1 MKKNIIIALVA
12 CVVMF
17 IAYSLILSYYRKKIT
32 KKAFDL
38 IKAQKGPQL
47 DELLTKKSTSFFL
60 KPFELY
66 RLKLINAASKGNQN
80 EIANRYAAF
89 DTLRMNKA
97 EKENIYSDAYFYFMS
112 RQDSEHASKY
122 YKLLEEIGDYKNKF
136 NIECSYNTFI
146 EHGYK
151 YLDDALVRYNS
162 SNDAQKISLASLIS
176 SMYANKGDKQN
187 AIKYDEVAKKGVEKI
202 KKNK

>member
-12 CVVMF
+12 CVLMF
-17 IAYSLILSYYRKKIT
+17 IVYSIILSYYRKKIT

-47 DELLTKKSTSFFL
+47 DELLLKKSTNFFL

-66 RLKLINAASKGNQN
+66 RLKLINAANKGNQN
-80 EIANRYAAF
+80 EVANRYAAF

-112 RQDSEHASKY
+112 RQDCERATKY
-122 YKLLEEIGDYKNKF
+122 YKLLDEIGDYSNKF
-136 NIECSYNTFI
+136 NIQCSYNTFI
-146 EHGYK
+146 EHEYK

-162 SNDAQKISLASLIS
+162 SNETQKISLASLIS

-187 AIKYDEVAKKGVEKI
+187 ADKYDAIAKKGVEKI
-202 KKNK
+202 RKK